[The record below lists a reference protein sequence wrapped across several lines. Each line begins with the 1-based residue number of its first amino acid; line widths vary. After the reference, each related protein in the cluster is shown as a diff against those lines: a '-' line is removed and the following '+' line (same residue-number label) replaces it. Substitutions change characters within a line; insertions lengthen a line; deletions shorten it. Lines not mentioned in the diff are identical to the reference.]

1 MRECVFIPHEPS
13 ISTQQGGSGWSTD
26 NHSSHYTPGGL
37 ENNKQLTGSF
47 SRQLYTFPG
56 TREKKEKSEC
66 LRSNIT
72 LIKRKLAGIHHI
84 MHLCWINVRDLQN
97 ESKLHH
103 VFLLVLDCDTSWLSQ
118 LQSRRA
124 NKSGWN
130 LVLISQT
137 DIWDGKCTKQMLR
150 RERSLVRCWGSACE

>member
-1 MRECVFIPHEPS
+1 MRNCVFECVFIPHEPS
-13 ISTQQGGSGWSTD
+13 ISTQQGGFGWSMD

-47 SRQLYTFPG
+47 SCLLSILSQAE
-56 TREKKEKSEC
+56 REKEREKGGMFTN
-66 LRSNIT
+66 NIT
-72 LIKRKLAGIHHI
+72 LIKRKLAGIHRI

-103 VFLLVLDCDTSWLSQ
+103 VFLLILDFDTSWLSQ

-124 NKSGWN
+124 NKSVWN

-137 DIWDGKCTKQMLR
+137 CTKQMLR
-150 RERSLVRCWGSACE
+150 RERCRGSACE